1 MQIARTEIFTQI
13 IVGFNSFFPGFVTAI
28 TLVRAGPMFFF
39 GIPHTGIFSQYLV
52 PYFLDFHVY

>member
-28 TLVRAGPMFFF
+28 TLVRAGPMFFSGF
-39 GIPHTGIFSQYLV
+39 HILA
-52 PYFLDFHVY
+52 YFPNT